1 MVLTR
6 GPCRIAEWS
15 MSGTTKEELISKRLT
30 SDHRPVHATIALG
43 AAAVKL
49 DVEEDATDSLGS

>member
-1 MVLTR
+1 
-6 GPCRIAEWS
+6 